1 MNFKLSISILSF
13 ILLLSCGF
21 ELANYDNNFTIA
33 NIDTNGEKRIN
44 YKLKNKILNKKKNNN
59 EKSIYITI
67 NSKKERLIKEKN
79 ISNQITN
86 F

>member
-33 NIDTNGEKRIN
+33 NIDTNGEKELTTN
-44 YKLKNKILNKKKNNN
+44 LK
-59 EKSIYITI
+59 
-67 NSKKERLIKEKN
+67 
-79 ISNQITN
+79 
-86 F
+86 